1 MLTTGQ
7 SVSHFAMG
15 QVKEAYA
22 SLAGT
27 LADAA
32 ARGYQLIGA

>member
-1 MLTTGQ
+1 
-7 SVSHFAMG
+7 MG

-32 ARGYQLIGA
+32 ARGYQLIARKAAAR